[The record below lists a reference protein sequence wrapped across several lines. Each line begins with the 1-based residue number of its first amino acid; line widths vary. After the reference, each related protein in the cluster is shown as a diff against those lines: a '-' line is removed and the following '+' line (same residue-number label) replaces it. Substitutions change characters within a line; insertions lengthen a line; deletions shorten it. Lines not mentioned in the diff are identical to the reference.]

1 MFERISLKMGA
12 LRSIIRFIKYN
23 DYKCIS
29 ILCWIYSAWYRFQ
42 VLHMN
47 TKKMQVKWG
56 IEGGE
61 SANEER
67 REHYRYAKAVSI
79 CVNHVCN
86 KTAWE
91 SKCLVRALTAQKLL
105 KRKSIPSTMYL
116 GCGMDNG
123 KMVAHAWL
131 RCGKMYVTGGNG
143 EEYSVVDK
151 FRA

>member
-1 MFERISLKMGA
+1 MKLLKRIY
-12 LRSIIRFIKYN
+12 RFITQN
-23 DYKCIS
+23 DYKSVS
-29 ILCWIYSAWYRFQ
+29 ILCWIYSALFRFQ
-42 VLHMN
+42 VLHMD

-56 IEGGE
+56 IEGEE
-61 SANEER
+61 SGDDETM
-67 REHYRYAKAVSI
+67 EHYKYAKAVAM

-116 GCGMDNG
+116 GCKMEEG

-131 RCGKMYVTGGNG
+131 RCGRMYVTGGNG
-143 EEYSVVDK
+143 EGYAIVDK
-151 FRA
+151 FLAQ

>member
-1 MFERISLKMGA
+1 MNILK
-12 LRSIIRFIKYN
+12 SIVRFIRYN
-23 DYKCIS
+23 DYKSVS

-42 VLHMN
+42 VLHMD
-47 TKKMQVKWG
+47 TKKMRVKWG
-56 IEGGE
+56 VEGEESGE
-61 SANEER
+61 DETM
-67 REHYRYAKAVSI
+67 EHYKYAKAVSM

-131 RCGKMYVTGGNG
+131 RCGRMYVTGGNG